1 MKNALLNRL
10 YAAVASVVVTL
21 FLFDQVATMGQ
32 YADPQ
37 TAASAALRPA
47 PYQVVVAGR

>member
-1 MKNALLNRL
+1 MKKAVLPRL
-10 YAAVASVVVTL
+10 FAAIASVVVTL
-21 FLFDQVATMGQ
+21 VLFDQVATMGQ

-47 PYQVVVAGR
+47 AYHVAVAGR